1 MRDTVDPYEH
11 NPMQHPPEQPTGV
24 EGEFEFGRLFAV
36 LVSAVSFMG
45 LLAVTMEAIYT

>member
-1 MRDTVDPYEH
+1 MKHTDEIFDD
-11 NPMQHPPEQPTGV
+11 NPMNYPPEQPTGV